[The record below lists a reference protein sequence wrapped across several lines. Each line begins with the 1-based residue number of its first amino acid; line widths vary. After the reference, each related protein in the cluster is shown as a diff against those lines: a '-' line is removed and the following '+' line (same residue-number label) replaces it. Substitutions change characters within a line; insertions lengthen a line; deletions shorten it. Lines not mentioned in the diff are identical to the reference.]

1 MTARVWGLT
10 SRARGLVPLLLL
22 VVIWQL
28 IAAPIHT
35 TVLPSPSS
43 ILDRIGSDGLSTY
56 LDPLGTTMEEAGLGF
71 AIGVIASVILG
82 ALAVRFK
89 VLLPPIGQLAT
100 LTYTVPSFVIG
111 AVLVTVVPVTEVRVT
126 ISALYVVFTTVVGVV
141 TGMHSADEASLA
153 VVSVAGGG
161 KSRQLWAVR
170 VPAALPAFF
179 SALQI
184 AAPSAILGA
193 VVGEY
198 IGGEGGIGVAM
209 IGAQRSSQ
217 VQRTWGLALVV
228 TLASL
233 LAYLV
238 IGFIGRRCTGWAA
251 HAARAGTE
259 LRPVPGIGKRA
270 LTGTG
275 HAVMGAVIALGAWW
289 LLLSALGVSSFV
301 GRTPTQVASALAD
314 DKGGIRHQLLSALG
328 TTLGHT
334 AIGFVVGVAVGVIG
348 ACAFSLSPLLERTFL
363 PLVLLAQSVPI
374 IAFLPLA
381 LLALG
386 RGTGV
391 VLLVSGLIAFFPTL
405 VNVSSALRSTPRS
418 ALDLLS
424 GLGAGSLRKLLLAR
438 LPYAAPAVFAS
449 VRIAAPAA
457 FTGAILVE
465 WLALGNGLGGL
476 MSTAS
481 ASYQYDMLWSAVA
494 IAATASILVT
504 GIARAGQKA
513 LAHRLHLA
521 APAL

>member
-1 MTARVWGLT
+1 
-10 SRARGLVPLLLL
+10 
-22 VVIWQL
+22 
-28 IAAPIHT
+28 
-35 TVLPSPSS
+35 
-43 ILDRIGSDGLSTY
+43 
-56 LDPLGTTMEEAGLGF
+56 
-71 AIGVIASVILG
+71 
-82 ALAVRFK
+82 
-89 VLLPPIGQLAT
+89 
-100 LTYTVPSFVIG
+100 
-111 AVLVTVVPVTEVRVT
+111 
-126 ISALYVVFTTVVGVV
+126 
-141 TGMHSADEASLA
+141 
-153 VVSVAGGG
+153 VSVAGGG

-198 IGGEGGIGVAM
+198 IGGQGGIGVAM

-238 IGFIGRRCTGWAA
+238 IGFIGRKCTDWAE
-251 HAARAGTE
+251 HAARGSAD
-259 LRPVPGIGKRA
+259 LRAVPGIGRRA

-314 DKGGIRHQLLSALG
+314 DKGGIRHQLFDALG

-334 AIGFVVGVAVGVIG
+334 AIGFLVGVAAGVVG
-348 ACAFSLSPLLERTFL
+348 ACAFSLSPLIERTFL

-391 VLLVSGLIAFFPTL
+391 VILVSGLIAFFPTL
-405 VNVSSALRSTPRS
+405 VNVSGALRSTPRS

-424 GLGAGSLRKLLLAR
+424 GYGAGSLRKLLLAR

-481 ASYQYDMLWSAVA
+481 ASYEYDILWSAVA
-494 IAATASILVT
+494 IAATASILVA
-504 GIARAGQKA
+504 GIARAVQQA